1 MNKEIFN
8 NIIILIIIIIII
20 QIIIPAP
27 DNESAFYILQ
37 KYINYIYSLIT
48 NFFINTENFLGTIRG
63 IPKYNYN
70 APVFD
75 TLYEKYFINKYNKY
89 NPSVPIEKIKKLY
102 KFIESL
108 VSLDTD
114 HYFLTPNDPQPN
126 VFSENEKNKLSSIIL
141 AKLNLNNE
149 LKFSN
154 FKFIKEPNYYL
165 NFNGKDVEPF
175 IFSVDC
181 DDSNIN
187 NLLFYIQLAIRYDIK
202 INTQYVV
209 INVIKIIMDNNI
221 VTNNS
226 HITDS
231 YKSPSYI
238 KFNYTVPEYEKPN
251 GQPDFN
257 SIEGPVAND
266 NLNENSYLNK
276 ESIIK
281 YNFSS
286 NE

>member
-1 MNKEIFN
+1 MKQEIFN
-8 NIIILIIIIIII
+8 NIIILIIIIIILRV
-20 QIIIPAP
+20 IIPVP
-27 DNESAFYILQ
+27 NNESVLYILQ

-48 NFFINTENFLGTIRG
+48 NFFTTAETFLGTIRG

-75 TLYEKYFINKYNKY
+75 TLYEKYFINKYSKY
-89 NPSVPIEKIKKLY
+89 NPLVPIEKIKKLY

-114 HYFLTPNDPQPN
+114 HYFLTPNEPQSN
-126 VFSENEKNKLSSIIL
+126 VFSENEKNKLASIIL
-141 AKLNLNNE
+141 TKLNLNND

-154 FKFIKEPNYYL
+154 FKFIKEPIYYL

-187 NLLFYIQLAIRYDIK
+187 NLLFYIQLAIRNDIK

-226 HITDS
+226 HVTDS
-231 YKSPSYI
+231 YKPPPYI
-238 KFNYTVPEYEKPN
+238 EFNYTVPEYEKSNN
-251 GQPDFN
+251 GQTDFN
-257 SIEGPVAND
+257 DIIGPAAND
-266 NLNENSYLNK
+266 DLHENSYLNK

-281 YNFSS
+281 YT
-286 NE
+286 